1 MGGYFSTT
9 SAMVGYFSTTSAMV
23 GYLST
28 TSAMVGYFSTTSAMV
43 GWLYKQKIINN
54 LKSPCSPMV
63 ARREDSVDGGF
74 RMGRP
79 PRRPPGLEVDGAS
92 VAVASGLG
100 DPRPSVLAEK

>member
-1 MGGYFSTT
+1 
-9 SAMVGYFSTTSAMV
+9 
-23 GYLST
+23 
-28 TSAMVGYFSTTSAMV
+28 
-43 GWLYKQKIINN
+43 
-54 LKSPCSPMV
+54 MV

-79 PRRPPGLEVDGAS
+79 PRRPPGLEVDVDS